1 MSNKIEQIPSHHWRG
16 EGVKSRRD
24 TDPELRQRFSSLF
37 SCRYDLQQNTDQN
50 MHSTGR
56 VSSIVHQLS
65 EVNHVAKWQN
75 AEIVRQES
83 SLTFRLLN
91 GSMTGLT
98 IVASWQA
105 QIVTLQLKPRD
116 QKQHEA
122 INRVSSKISERLSQS
137 KIPFQL
143 EIMKYE

>member
-1 MSNKIEQIPSHHWRG
+1 MSNKIEQIPSHHWRV

-24 TDPELRQRFSSLF
+24 TDPELRQRFSALF
-37 SCRYDLQQNTDQN
+37 SSRHDLQQNTDQN
-50 MHSTGR
+50 IPSTGR
-56 VSSIVHQLS
+56 ISSIVYQLS

-83 SLTFRLLN
+83 RLTFRLLN
-91 GSMTGLT
+91 GPMTGLT

-105 QIVTLQLKPRD
+105 QVVTLQLKPRD

-122 INRVSSKISERLSQS
+122 INRIAPKISKHLSQS